1 MKLRWSLMHFAICFV
16 ANLTIYRSL
25 VLLQMLYMWLLARE
39 ERGLVAVYAC
49 TVCLIQK
56 NWI

>member
-1 MKLRWSLMHFAICFV
+1 MHFAICFV

-25 VLLQMLYMWLLARE
+25 VLLQMLYIWLLARE